1 MGDDLL
7 NEIRRITNVSVISDL
22 KIVKNEISFNKCKSL
37 LLDYN
42 PSQWSYAVSY
52 IEGKKIEF
60 KNIEEVNKWLNK

>member
-22 KIVKNEISFNKCKSL
+22 RIVKNEISFKKCKSL

-52 IEGKKIEF
+52 IEEKKIEF
-60 KNIEEVNKWLNK
+60 KNIEEVDKWLNK